1 MNSRKAFLLSI
12 AAAAIAAPG
21 LVSASSLYHPA
32 GGEIG
37 YTTHP
42 EHMQSTKSR
51 AEVLQAVEIARKD
64 GTLAILS
71 RGAPLPIKMNGPSR
85 TRHQVQQE
93 YMTMSDS
100 ERQYRQEMYG
110 AGG

>member
-1 MNSRKAFLLSI
+1 MNSRKALLLSI
-12 AAAAIAAPG
+12 AAAAISAPG

-37 YTTHP
+37 YTMHP

-51 AEVLQAVEIARKD
+51 AEVLQGVENARKD

-71 RGAPLPIKMNGPSR
+71 RGAPLPVKMNGPSK
-85 TRHQVQQE
+85 TREQVQQE
-93 YMTMSDS
+93 YLNMSDS

>member
-1 MNSRKAFLLSI
+1 MRANHTHSLGSKEI
-12 AAAAIAAPG
+12 AAVLVHEFQRPATAARNAGQG
-21 LVSASSLYHPA
+21 L
-32 GGEIG
+32 IRNMD
-37 YTTHP
+37 
-42 EHMQSTKSR
+42 MQSGFFGK
-51 AEVLQAVEIARKD
+51 QAVEIARKD

-85 TRHQVQQE
+85 TRDQVQQE